1 MTRHFILGTAGH
13 IDHGKSTLVKAL
25 TGTDPD
31 RLPEEKQRGM
41 TIELGFAH
49 FDIVDPADE
58 ATKFSIGVVDVP
70 GHADFVRNM
79 VSGVAAL
86 DVVLFIV
93 AADDG
98 WMPQSEEHLQIL
110 TYLGARRAVVAMTKA
125 DLAEDIDFSVA
136 MLREEGRGTILE
148 DAPIIP
154 VAAPLG
160 RGIDHLKAALADVLR
175 DAPAPLDIGKPR
187 LPVDRA
193 FSPTGVG
200 TVVTG
205 TLMGGALAA
214 GTEAVVQPQG
224 LVTHLRSVQSHGSTK
239 DHARP
244 GMRTALNLADMP
256 VATREKKRGIARGDV
271 VTVARL
277 GPPGKIVHVWLE
289 KSSRPVHGQPGFT
302 RPLRTGQRLHFHHG
316 SASHEARL
324 HLLGR
329 RSLGPGESL
338 IAEIRCES
346 PAHTLAGDRF
356 VLRDWSK
363 QFTIGGGLILET
375 NASPSQFRRPNQRVY
390 LKARAEAPGD
400 VVAAV
405 QALLARD
412 HAVPREGLLA
422 QSNFSDV
429 EARRAADGLAKAG
442 HALSDSGWIIEAG
455 WWQGVLDDAAAAVE
469 SHHAEHPE
477 TAGLPVST
485 LRSTLR
491 RRVPHPKLFDLLISH
506 LSRRGFAKDGEA
518 IKKTAHQAALPPALA
533 EAGKRILDAL
543 IDNPLDPP
551 NPKELAPTPADQ
563 KALRFLIQSGEV
575 ISLDEK
581 AVLAKSA
588 YDSLRAAVIASVQS
602 RGQATASDIRE
613 DTKTTRR
620 FLIPLLEKLD
630 KEGVTRRQGDLR
642 TLRQTTPP

>member
-13 IDHGKSTLVKAL
+13 IDTGKSTLVKAL

-58 ATKFSIGVVDVP
+58 SMRFSIGVVDVP

-125 DLAEDIDFSVA
+125 DLAEDVDFSIA

-148 DAPIIP
+148 NAPIIP

-160 RGIDHLKAALADVLR
+160 RGIDELKAALAAVLR
-175 DAPAPLDIGKPR
+175 DAPPPLDIGKPR

-224 LVTHLRSVQSHGSTK
+224 MVTHLRSVQSHGSTK

-244 GMRTALNLADMP
+244 GMRTALNLSDMP
-256 VATREKKRGIARGDV
+256 VATRGKKRGVARGDV

-277 GPPGKIVHVWLE
+277 GPPGRIIHALIE

-329 RSLGPGESL
+329 RSLSPGEST

-346 PAHTLAGDRF
+346 PAHVLAGDRF

-363 QFTIGGGLILET
+363 QCTIGGGIILDV
-375 NASPSQFRRPNQRVY
+375 NVAASQFRRPGQRDF
-390 LKARAEAPGD
+390 LRARAEAPGD
-400 VVAAV
+400 VEAAV
-405 QALLARD
+405 RAVLIRD
-412 HAVPREGLLA
+412 HAVPRDGLLA

-429 EARRAADGLAKAG
+429 EARRAADSLAKAG
-442 HALSDSGWIIEAG
+442 LALNDSGWIIEPA
-455 WWQGVLDDAAAAVE
+455 WWQDTLDTAAAAIE
-469 SHHAEHPE
+469 AHHAEHPE
-477 TAGLPVST
+477 TTGLPVSA
-485 LRSTLR
+485 LRSALR
-491 RRVPHPKLFDLLISH
+491 RRILRPRVFDLLVTH
-506 LSRRGFAKDGEA
+506 LGKRGFAKEGESLRKA
-518 IKKTAHQAALPPALA
+518 AHQAALPPALA
-533 EAGKRILDAL
+533 EAGKRILDTLAG
-543 IDNPLDPP
+543 NPLDPP
-551 NPKELAPTPADQ
+551 GPKELAPTPADQ
-563 KALRFLIQSGEV
+563 KALRFLIQSGEIV
-575 ISLDEK
+575 ALDDK

-642 TLRQTTPP
+642 TLRK